1 MWLPKRYLK
10 SFRNSKIKL
19 FSPLV
24 GFLVRCLVHYF
35 WGSDTYFVAVIFLF
49 ISSYNHMLYLKLYSK
64 YSFCVTKWCW
74 NDALTSIINFYWE
87 GSYPP
92 LWDVSLPW
100 ILAPLPPLPP
110 IETLRRRAQ
119 LILRNQERFFSIN
132 FLPKLYIRTLKPSR
146 HTNKSKTWNIMLYL
160 RNGSPLTHKLMIPI
174 WMKVLLMGSS
184 VSSVS
189 AFIRT

>member
-1 MWLPKRYLK
+1 MTFLYRISQRDIIYTNLIVFDNTFVTLLNNWWYISVFEFHIYFDSSLLFLYLRFLKFLMWLPKRYLK
-10 SFRNSKIKL
+10 SFCNSKIKL

-100 ILAPLPPLPP
+100 ILTTK
-110 IETLRRRAQ
+110 IKYVY
-119 LILRNQERFFSIN
+119 FS
-132 FLPKLYIRTLKPSR
+132 YI
-146 HTNKSKTWNIMLYL
+146 
-160 RNGSPLTHKLMIPI
+160 
-174 WMKVLLMGSS
+174 
-184 VSSVS
+184 
-189 AFIRT
+189 